1 VSDKLF
7 HGPVSCPSQK
17 FVYLNFIRLAEFENI
32 KCKIACKEIKGQTP
46 KTRGNRVKFMLNRKA
61 DNTF

>member
-1 VSDKLF
+1 LSDKLF

-17 FVYLNFIRLAEFENI
+17 FVYLNFIRLAGFENI

-46 KTRGNRVKFMLNRKA
+46 KTRRKSELYA
-61 DNTF
+61 E